1 MAASFV
7 KNLKATDK
15 FLGNI
20 AKLPTAAS
28 IERQQLDKLSV
39 AIEKASLWGPE
50 EAACVTEAIGE
61 CIHFG
66 KGSKQILLE
75 GTAKKISLAAPEQK
89 KCDRRGLQDY
99 TMLPLWIPDSIWGTV
114 ANLAICKDQILHLVC
129 LHAHRCGLVNP
140 TEATF
145 GVIACIVCWSVWSK
159 HETSQSNRYQSLMSM
174 KPKIKSILLTLAK
187 DNPVPNEKRLKSLPH
202 DVTEVPSVLEEV
214 FAKEKKPSQ
223 RYVTESFLGLCRS
236 MPLRKTHTASS
247 WFHGGQSA
255 LAPFIS
261 KMHAVP
267 ALMVPALMD
276 VDPQQ
281 DSQTSMVSEVG
292 PVLPIPGVVGAPAS
306 PVKARP
312 PAPVKPMDAIT
323 DIVKADC
330 PPKGEEGEQETKG
343 NQAVKIVP
351 GEELSKKM
359 KKQEKKSHPKGDCL
373 EVLERLK
380 AELAAKK
387 KKKGNGKEDPD
398 VKAAASKG
406 KPKAKGKPKNEKNK
420 GDAPR
425 QESKKKA
432 KRAVEPDVSEDGQ
445 QMEVGKKETKRQR
458 HDKSSPKPQQISK
471 PKSEKKTKIV
481 QKKPAENA
489 GMDES
494 HAKPSAED
502 DIRSTDTKKTFT
514 SRQYHKRYSK
524 SLAEGLGADEAK
536 RLAREAHR
544 EAADLWGKKS
554 PS

>member
-1 MAASFV
+1 MS
-7 KNLKATDK
+7 LKK
-15 FLGNI
+15 
-20 AKLPTAAS
+20 
-28 IERQQLDKLSV
+28 
-39 AIEKASLWGPE
+39 SL
-50 EAACVTEAIGE
+50 
-61 CIHFG
+61 
-66 KGSKQILLE
+66 
-75 GTAKKISLAAPEQK
+75 
-89 KCDRRGLQDY
+89 RRRSWNGF
-99 TMLPLWIPDSIWGTV
+99 I
-114 ANLAICKDQILHLVC
+114 
-129 LHAHRCGLVNP
+129 
-140 TEATF
+140 
-145 GVIACIVCWSVWSK
+145 IVCFLVV
-159 HETSQSNRYQSLMSM
+159 
-174 KPKIKSILLTLAK
+174 LLFVLF
-187 DNPVPNEKRLKSLPH
+187 VCFELICLRLR
-202 DVTEVPSVLEEV
+202 
-214 FAKEKKPSQ
+214 KPSQ

-387 KKKGNGKEDPD
+387 KE
-398 VKAAASKG
+398 
-406 KPKAKGKPKNEKNK
+406 
-420 GDAPR
+420 
-425 QESKKKA
+425 
-432 KRAVEPDVSEDGQ
+432 
-445 QMEVGKKETKRQR
+445 KRQWQGR
-458 HDKSSPKPQQISK
+458 PRCESSSFQ
-471 PKSEKKTKIV
+471 
-481 QKKPAENA
+481 
-489 GMDES
+489 
-494 HAKPSAED
+494 
-502 DIRSTDTKKTFT
+502 
-514 SRQYHKRYSK
+514 
-524 SLAEGLGADEAK
+524 
-536 RLAREAHR
+536 REAQSKR
-544 EAADLWGKKS
+544 KAQE
-554 PS
+554 